1 MNFKSL
7 SPSSKLVIVLM
18 LFFVGFFTIQNINN
32 RFWMH
37 DFEVYY
43 SASNA
48 LVDGNQVYGEAF
60 GLDSGYYKY
69 SPLVLFLFMPLSAL
83 PFTIAKV
90 IYFFVLCASILVAIR
105 YISGFI
111 KDVFFPKS
119 VEGVMLRVQL
129 FMFLAC
135 LLQFYYE
142 LHLGNVNSILLLLVV
157 IGLIAHQRGK
167 TITASLLLAIAVLVK
182 PHFLLLFPLYLIR
195 REIKFIGITVVG
207 IIIGLFIPALYTGW
221 IRNLQLLKDWVTT
234 MMIHNQS
241 PVTGYDT
248 VYSWLYKIIGSF
260 YSFQPGLWFTIVII
274 TIVYVLLLLF
284 IYKNRVEERSVQG
297 NRSRQQSFVFEFFLI
312 LGAIPNLTV
321 TDFEHFMFSLPL
333 ISFLLLY
340 IYNQKPSLRFIV
352 ISVFTLVLYGGNI
365 RDLVGKT
372 ISAWMTANGI
382 LGLGNMM
389 IIALVLIV
397 WPRIRQKQITG

>member
-1 MNFKSL
+1 MNIKSL
-7 SPSSKLVIVLM
+7 SSSNKLVIVLM

-48 LVDGNQVYGEAF
+48 LVNGNQVYGEAF

-69 SPLVLFLFMPLSAL
+69 SPLVLFLFLPLSVL
-83 PFTIAKV
+83 PFTVAKV
-90 IYFFVLCASILVAIR
+90 IYFFVLCASIIVAIR
-105 YISGFI
+105 YISGFV
-111 KDVFFPKS
+111 KDKFFPTS
-119 VEGVMLRVQL
+119 VERVMVRVQL

-157 IGLIAHQRGK
+157 FGLIAHQRGK
-167 TITASLLLAIAVLVK
+167 IIPASLLLAIAVLAK
-182 PHFLLLFPLYLIR
+182 PHFLLLFPLFLIR
-195 REIKFIGITVVG
+195 REIKFIGITVGG
-207 IIIGLFIPALYTGW
+207 IILGLFIPALYTGW
-221 IRNLQLLKDWVTT
+221 IRNLQLLRDWVTT

-241 PVTGYDT
+241 PVSGFDT
-248 VYSWLYKIIGSF
+248 VYSWMYKIAGNF
-260 YSFQPGLWFTIVII
+260 YSFQPGLWFTIVIL
-274 TIVYVLLLLF
+274 TIVYLLLFLF
-284 IYKNRVEERSVQG
+284 IYKNRVAERSGQV
-297 NRSRQQSFVFEFFLI
+297 NRLWQQSFVFEFFLI

-340 IYNQKPSLRFIV
+340 IYNYKPSLRFII
-352 ISVFTLVLYGGNI
+352 ISVFALILYGGNI
-365 RDLVGKT
+365 RDLVGKN

-389 IIALVLIV
+389 IIALVLVV
-397 WPRIRQKQITG
+397 WHRIRQKQTTG